1 MAATLPIKIYEI
13 LQDRLGRDEAKA
25 IVNEIETTVNAITAE
40 KKIEIRDELR
50 KELITK
56 EYFDERIAHLETK
69 LESKL
74 RLYFLILLFAMFI
87 LNPRAIDLIAK
98 LLGVIK

>member
-1 MAATLPIKIYEI
+1 MPTTIPIRIYEI
-13 LQDRLGRDEAKA
+13 LQDRLGRDEAK
-25 IVNEIETTVNAITAE
+25 EIEATVDAITRE
-40 KKIEIRDELR
+40 KKIEAKDELG
-50 KELITK
+50 KELVTRA
-56 EYFDERIAHLETK
+56 YFEERIAHLETK

-87 LNPRAIDLIAK
+87 LNPNAIDLIAK

>member
-1 MAATLPIKIYEI
+1 MPATLPIKIYEI
-13 LQDRLGRDEAKA
+13 LEAKLGKEDA
-25 IVNEIETTVNAITAE
+25 KEVVNALEEATRSLAKE
-40 KKIEIRDELR
+40 SKLEIRDELG
-50 KELITK
+50 KELLTRNEFFAEIRALRS
-56 EYFDERIAHLETK
+56 E
-69 LESKL
+69 LESKM